1 MRFFSAF
8 LLLLALPAFS
18 QGAAPAAPA
27 KAVSA
32 EAATTL
38 RDADGNRFTLLQPA
52 RRIVSLAPNLTDMLV
67 TLGAG
72 AQIVGASDDHDTRG
86 AYQRSLSGFPVVSDA
101 GSVNYERVLA
111 LKPDLV
117 LAWGGGTPRPW
128 IEQLR
133 HMGLRVFVVEARTLD
148 EIAVQ
153 AEQLGQLSGHDKSA
167 QAQAAA
173 IRANI
178 AGLQTQYG
186 SGPRLRYFHQ
196 VWLQPLYSLHA
207 GHLLSQ
213 ALALCG
219 ADNIVKAGPVAAPLI
234 NPEFVLQQNPDI
246 ILFSEGD
253 ADGSRAYW
261 QRFPTLNAVRK
272 QQLLG
277 VNDRRLTRPGP
288 AMLVAVQPLCARIA
302 AWRSGTAMDSR

>member
-1 MRFFSAF
+1 MRLLFSF
-8 LLLLALPAFS
+8 LLLLVLPAFS
-18 QGAAPAAPA
+18 QAATAPIAIAPAE
-27 KAVSA
+27 KK
-32 EAATTL
+32 L
-38 RDADGNRFTLLQPA
+38 RDADGNVFTLARPA
-52 RRIVSLAPNLTDMLV
+52 QRIVSLAPSLTDMLV
-67 TLGAG
+67 TLGAR
-72 AQIVGASDDHDTRG
+72 AQIVGASDDHDSRG
-86 AYQRSLSGFPVVSDA
+86 AYQRSLSGFPVISDA
-101 GSVNYERVLA
+101 ASVNYERVLA
-111 LKPDLV
+111 LRPDLV
-117 LAWGGGTPRPW
+117 VAWGGGTPRPW

-153 AEQLGQLSGHDKSA
+153 AEQLGQLSGHEKSA
-167 QAQAAA
+167 QAEAAS

-178 AGLQTQYG
+178 ADLQKKYG

-246 ILFSEGD
+246 ILFSEGG

-261 QRFPTLNAVRK
+261 QRFPTLTAVRK
-272 QQLLG
+272 QQLLA
-277 VNDRRLTRPGP
+277 VNDRSLTRPGP
-288 AMLVAVQPLCARIA
+288 AMLVAVAPVCARIA
-302 AWRSGTAMDSR
+302 TWRSGTAMESR